1 VSGENPFFS
10 IITPCWNR
18 GHLLERVHQSLSA
31 QSFNNFE
38 WILAN
43 DGSTD
48 DTKTIAQVLL
58 ASNEIKT
65 QYIEAN
71 KRVGKLRIDNAAI
84 SRARGKLLLW
94 CDSDD
99 YLLPDALRTLYE
111 EWADIPVYKQ
121 SSYCGLTAIASTS
134 EGDIFNPLPQL
145 NNLDTTWNDIFGLYA
160 KNTKNQDMVLCVRT
174 DLMKS
179 NPFPEVDF
187 VAPEGVIWTKL
198 GNMRTRLISKP
209 IKFVEYGH
217 TGAISHSNKMEYN
230 RGRAVALAQI
240 FLEMKKYHT
249 AYHYTIT
256 SSVNYYRYAIHGD
269 IRITDARKSWPLNE
283 NHLLNYFFVFT
294 AILLCLKDRFQNK
307 VIKTHKEFELNS
319 KSAKISCSNN
329 YE

>member
-1 VSGENPFFS
+1 MSGENPFFS

-31 QSFNNFE
+31 QSFDNFE

-179 NPFPEVDF
+179 NPFPEVD
-187 VAPEGVIWTKL
+187 
-198 GNMRTRLISKP
+198 
-209 IKFVEYGH
+209 Y
-217 TGAISHSNKMEYN
+217 
-230 RGRAVALAQI
+230 Q
-240 FLEMKKYHT
+240 
-249 AYHYTIT
+249 
-256 SSVNYYRYAIHGD
+256 
-269 IRITDARKSWPLNE
+269 
-283 NHLLNYFFVFT
+283 
-294 AILLCLKDRFQNK
+294 
-307 VIKTHKEFELNS
+307 
-319 KSAKISCSNN
+319 
-329 YE
+329 